1 MADNTI
7 NTFDFNALSSFYS
20 SEYNLLVSIG
30 VYHGFDLD
38 QVKDVIHQLFLD
50 FAEKKIDLHM
60 ATSPTSFI
68 VTSFKRRLIDIHR
81 YNAKRSHLDAYTYHD
96 TAQESVEKL
105 LEQNETASGIAA
117 QLLNAYEQL
126 PERCKKVIFLKY
138 YGGLS
143 NDEIRKRTGL
153 SMRSIYNNLSEG
165 VKQMRMVLTS
175 ASSTNLG
182 KIAGML
188 FLFFVN
194 FLA

>member
-1 MADNTI
+1 VVNDAI
-7 NTFDFNALSSFYS
+7 NTFDFNALSSFYN

-30 VYHGFDLD
+30 VYHGFDREQL
-38 QVKDVIHQLFLD
+38 KDVIHQLFLE

-60 ATSPTSFI
+60 VANPTSYI

-81 YNAKRSHLDAYTYHD
+81 YNAKRSTVDPDPYHD
-96 TAQESVEKL
+96 TVQESVEKIM
-105 LEQNETASGIAA
+105 EQSETTNGIAA
-117 QLLNAYEQL
+117 QLRNVYEQL

-165 VKQMRMVLTS
+165 IKQMRSALTS
-175 ASSTNLG
+175 QNGTNLG
-182 KIAGML
+182 RIASL
-188 FLFFVN
+188 VFLFFVN

>member
-1 MADNTI
+1 VANDAI

-60 ATSPTSFI
+60 VTSPTSYI

-81 YNAKRSHLDAYTYHD
+81 YNSRRSNLDPYSYND
-96 TAQESVEKL
+96 TAQESVERL
-105 LEQNETASGIAA
+105 LEQKETATGMAA

-153 SMRSIYNNLSEG
+153 SLRSIYNNLSAG
-165 VKQMRMVLTS
+165 IRQMRTALTS
-175 ASSTNLG
+175 PSSTNLG
-182 KIAGML
+182 KIAGL
-188 FLFFVN
+188 FFLFFVN
-194 FLA
+194 FPA